1 MRNAVT
7 LISILLLA
15 VAGMLWLGQT
25 PKHLSV
31 AELESLGLIALP
43 EPLELT
49 DPLLLDQSGNPF
61 DVRRFDGRWSFIF
74 FGYTRCP
81 DICPVTMSI
90 LGQAE
95 RLIDADSRRDVATEG
110 FQGILV
116 SVDPERDDQDAMKAY
131 VEAFSPT
138 FIGLIGSGAA
148 VKSFGLQLG
157 IGYRRGETVSSEI
170 GYLIEHSPYIVV
182 VDPAARHYGYIKP
195 PFEASRIALIY
206 SSLRQIT
213 VAS

>member
-1 MRNAVT
+1 
-7 LISILLLA
+7 
-15 VAGMLWLGQT
+15 
-25 PKHLSV
+25 
-31 AELESLGLIALP
+31 
-43 EPLELT
+43 
-49 DPLLLDQSGNPF
+49 
-61 DVRRFDGRWSFIF
+61 
-74 FGYTRCP
+74 
-81 DICPVTMSI
+81 MSI

-116 SVDPERDDQDAMKAY
+116 SVDPERDGQGAMKAY

-157 IGYRRGETVSSEI
+157 IGYRRGETVGSEI
-170 GYLIEHSPYIVV
+170 GYLIEHSPHIVV

-213 VAS
+213 AAS

>member
-1 MRNAVT
+1 MRNAVI

-31 AELESLGLIALP
+31 AELESLGLVALP

-49 DPLLLDQSGNPF
+49 DPLLFDQSGNPF

-138 FIGLIGSGAA
+138 FTIRALPC
-148 VKSFGLQLG
+148 
-157 IGYRRGETVSSEI
+157 SS
-170 GYLIEHSPYIVV
+170 
-182 VDPAARHYGYIKP
+182 K
-195 PFEASRIALIY
+195 
-206 SSLRQIT
+206 
-213 VAS
+213 